1 MVDFQKLL
9 FWQNAHQ
16 LTLDIYKI
24 TKVFPKEE
32 LFGLTSQMRKSSSS
46 QPTNI
51 AEGSARKTKADFN
64 RFLVIALGSNAEL
77 LYQLILS
84 KDLEYITIEI
94 FNDVS
99 KKVVELGKMIY
110 SYSEKMMR

>member
-9 FWQNAHQ
+9 IWQKAHV

-24 TKVFPKEE
+24 TRKYPKEE

-46 QPTNI
+46 QPSNI
-51 AEGSARKTKADFN
+51 AEGSARQSKADFN
-64 RFLVIALGSNAEL
+64 RFLIIALGSNAEL

-84 KDLEYITIEI
+84 KDLEYISIEVFI
-94 FNDVS
+94 ELTE
-99 KKVVELGKMIY
+99 KTKELGKMIF
-110 SYSEKMMR
+110 SYSNKMMN